1 MIYYYEDIIQEL
13 ENKIK
18 SQHLKNIK
26 KRSLKR
32 KAERLLDD
40 VLSED
45 CESSERS
52 INNIRPETGFSQ
64 MSEGYSTE
72 ESEMEDLKEKKA
84 EIEQMM
90 AE

>member
-1 MIYYYEDIIQEL
+1 
-13 ENKIK
+13 
-18 SQHLKNIK
+18 
-26 KRSLKR
+26 
-32 KAERLLDD
+32 
-40 VLSED
+40 
-45 CESSERS
+45 
-52 INNIRPETGFSQ
+52 